1 MMHSFEAKNGAFFHF
16 NADMSGDVG
25 ITTRSG
31 REIYIAGADLIEFH
45 RHVES
50 LKRKGDTVYNGDS
63 EFRLVGQSSTMSPG
77 DGVIGT
83 ATCELPCGRSCSAN
97 HDRRNAYPIHR
108 PEGQD
113 RSRRHDPPRLLQL
126 RIGVEMIRSVIRE
139 TNEASDVAL

>member
-77 DGVIGT
+77 EGVIGT
-83 ATCELPCGRSCSAN
+83 ATCELPCGEVFDPALPTTIGEM
-97 HDRRNAYPIHR
+97 PIR
-108 PEGQD
+108 FTDLKAG
-113 RSRRHDPPRLLQL
+113 
-126 RIGVEMIRSVIRE
+126 SVP
-139 TNEASDVAL
+139 AP

>member
-50 LKRKGDTVYNGDS
+50 LKRKGDTVYNGES

-77 DGVIGT
+77 EGVIGT
-83 ATCELPCGRSCSAN
+83 ATCELPCGEVFDPALPTTIGEM
-97 HDRRNAYPIHR
+97 PIR
-108 PEGQD
+108 FTDLKG
-113 RSRRHDPPRLLQL
+113 
-126 RIGVEMIRSVIRE
+126 RIGPGAMTRLVCFSY
-139 TNEASDVAL
+139 ASAW